1 MDKKI
6 PPQFEKVMIGR
17 TTILVKDKYRDQIL
31 SQKVALSR
39 KIKEEGELFPGV
51 SLLKG
56 RNIIPCIPIKGSNER
71 MLVKRYEH
79 GGLFRKVTKDILLGN
94 SRPFRELAILEAAS
108 QKGIPV
114 PEVLAAR
121 VDRIFGPFY
130 KGEIAYKEIPDSA
143 NLLEYLKGLNER
155 PLEEKM
161 SLKREI
167 INSLAQTI
175 KKMHASGI
183 YHADLN
189 VKNVLIQNRG
199 EAPRIYLVDFDCSK
213 IKKNLTLRV
222 RIKNLARFNRSC
234 EKWKAPL
241 TTTDKLRF
249 FLSYFEG
256 NRLVEANLRKYIR
269 RCSHFH
275 WGHRLYWKL
284 FG

>member
-1 MDKKI
+1 MNRKI
-6 PPQFEKVMIGR
+6 PPQFEKVVRDR
-17 TTILVKDKYRDQIL
+17 TTILVKDKYKDQIL

-39 KIKEEGELFPGV
+39 KMGEGELFPGV

-56 RNIIPCIPIKGSNER
+56 RNIIPCIPIRGSNER
-71 MLVKRYEH
+71 MIIKHYEH
-79 GGLFRKVTKDILLGN
+79 GGLFRKITRDIFLGN
-94 SRPFRELAILEAAS
+94 SRPFRELAILEAAG

-121 VDRIFGPFY
+121 VDRIFGPFH
-130 KGEIAYKEIPDSA
+130 KGEIVYKEIPDSA
-143 NLLEYLKGLNER
+143 NLLEYLKRLNER
-155 PLEEKM
+155 PMGERI
-161 SLKREI
+161 SLKRKI
-167 INSLAQTI
+167 INSLAQAI
-175 KKMHASGI
+175 KKMHISGI

-213 IKKNLTLRV
+213 IRKNLPLRV

-234 EKWKAPL
+234 EKWKASL
-241 TTTDKLRF
+241 TATDKLRF
-249 FLSYFEG
+249 FLSYFKG
-256 NRLVEANLRKYIR
+256 DKLVEANLRKYIR

-275 WGHRLYWKL
+275 WGHRIYWKL

>member
-1 MDKKI
+1 LNRKI
-6 PPQFEKVMIGR
+6 PPQFEKVVIGR
-17 TTILVKDKYRDQIL
+17 TTILVKDKYKDQIL
-31 SQKVALSR
+31 SQKVTLSG
-39 KIKEEGELFPGV
+39 KIKEGELLPGV

-56 RNIIPCIPIKGSNER
+56 RNIIPCIPIRGSDER
-71 MLVKRYEH
+71 MIIKHYEH
-79 GGLFRKVTKDILLGN
+79 GGLFRKITKDIFLGS
-94 SRPFRELAILEAAS
+94 SRPFRELAILEAAG

-114 PEVLAAR
+114 PEVLAAS
-121 VDRIFGPFY
+121 VDRIFGPFH
-130 KGEIAYKEIPDSA
+130 KGEIVYKEIPDSA

-155 PLEEKM
+155 PMGEKI

-167 INSLAQTI
+167 INSLAQAI
-175 KKMHASGI
+175 KKMHTSGI

-199 EAPRIYLVDFDCSK
+199 EAPRIYIVDFDCSK
-213 IKKNLTLRV
+213 IKKNLSLRV

-249 FLSYFEG
+249 FLSYVKG

-269 RCSHFH
+269 RCLHFH
-275 WGHRLYWKL
+275 WGHRLYWRF

>member
-1 MDKKI
+1 
-6 PPQFEKVMIGR
+6 MIGK

-31 SQKVALSR
+31 SQKATLSR
-39 KIKEEGELFPGV
+39 KMKEGELFPGV

-71 MLVKRYEH
+71 MLVKHYEH
-79 GGLFRKVTKDILLGN
+79 GGLFRKITRDIFLGN
-94 SRPFRELAILEAAS
+94 SRPFRELDILEAAS

-130 KGEIAYKEIPDSA
+130 KGEIVYKEIPDSA

-155 PLEEKM
+155 PMGEKI

-167 INSLAQTI
+167 INSLAQAI

-199 EAPRIYLVDFDCSK
+199 EAPLIYLVDFDCSK
-213 IKKNLTLRV
+213 IKKNLSLRV

-249 FLSYFEG
+249 FLSYFKG

-269 RCSHFH
+269 KCSHFH

>member
-1 MDKKI
+1 MNRKI
-6 PPQFEKVMIGR
+6 PPQFEKVVRDR
-17 TTILVKDKYRDQIL
+17 TTILVKDKYKDQIL

-39 KIKEEGELFPGV
+39 KMEEGELFPGV

-56 RNIIPCIPIKGSNER
+56 RNIIPCIPIRGSNER
-71 MLVKRYEH
+71 MIVKHYEH
-79 GGLFRKVTKDILLGN
+79 GGLFRKITRDLFLGN
-94 SRPFRELAILEAAS
+94 SRPFRELAVLEVAS

-130 KGEIAYKEIPDSA
+130 KGEIVYKEIPDSA
-143 NLLEYLKGLNER
+143 NLLEYLKRLNER
-155 PLEEKM
+155 PMGERI
-161 SLKREI
+161 SLKRKI
-167 INSLAQTI
+167 INSLAQAI
-175 KKMHASGI
+175 KKMHISGI

-213 IKKNLTLRV
+213 IRKNLPLRV

-241 TTTDKLRF
+241 TATDKLRF
-249 FLSYFEG
+249 FLSYFKG
-256 NRLVEANLRKYIR
+256 DKLVEANLRKYIR

-275 WGHRLYWKL
+275 WGHRIYWKL

>member
-1 MDKKI
+1 MNRKI
-6 PPQFEKVMIGR
+6 PPQFEKVVRDR
-17 TTILVKDKYRDQIL
+17 TTILVKDKYKDQIL

-39 KIKEEGELFPGV
+39 KMEEGELFPGV

-56 RNIIPCIPIKGSNER
+56 RNIIPCIPIRGSNER
-71 MLVKRYEH
+71 MIVKHYEH
-79 GGLFRKVTKDILLGN
+79 GGLFRKITRDIFLGN
-94 SRPFRELAILEAAS
+94 SRPFRELAVLEVAS

-130 KGEIAYKEIPDSA
+130 KGEIVYKEIPDSA
-143 NLLEYLKGLNER
+143 NLLEYLKRLNER
-155 PLEEKM
+155 PMGERI
-161 SLKREI
+161 SLKRKI
-167 INSLAQTI
+167 INSLAQAI
-175 KKMHASGI
+175 KKMHISGI

-189 VKNVLIQNRG
+189 VKNVLIQNRR
-199 EAPRIYLVDFDCSK
+199 EVPRIYLVDFDCSK
-213 IKKNLTLRV
+213 IRKNLPLRV

-241 TTTDKLRF
+241 TATDKLRF
-249 FLSYFEG
+249 FLSYFKG
-256 NRLVEANLRKYIR
+256 NKLVETNLRKYIR

-275 WGHRLYWKL
+275 WGHRIYWKL